1 MACYFN
7 EFLFHGMDIFKTK
20 LFHTNP
26 LVEKFVKSVELILLS
41 CLPNVWQE
49 WSLAVV
55 WTI

>member
-7 EFLFHGMDIFKTK
+7 EFIFHGMDICKTK

-41 CLPNVWQE
+41 CLPNV
-49 WSLAVV
+49 
-55 WTI
+55 